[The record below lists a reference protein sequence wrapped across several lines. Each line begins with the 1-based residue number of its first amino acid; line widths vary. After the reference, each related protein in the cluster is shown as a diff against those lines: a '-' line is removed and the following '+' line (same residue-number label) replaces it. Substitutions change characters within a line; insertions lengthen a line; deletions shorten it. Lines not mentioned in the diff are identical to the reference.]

1 MEIQQMLFLQ
11 EKNNQLTVTGRADG
25 GEPWADA
32 ASARRTP
39 TDTAQYSYQAPPDCM
54 FEQPGT
60 VTEMDMGYRKLRM
73 NGLEGVV
80 VDIDPGQP
88 EYIVPRNNT
97 MSRM

>member
-1 MEIQQMLFLQ
+1 MLFLQ
-11 EKNNQLTVTGRADG
+11 DKNQLTVSGRADG

-32 ASARRTP
+32 TSARRAP
-39 TDTAQYSYQAPPDCM
+39 TDTAQYSYQEPPPCP

-73 NGLEGVV
+73 GGMEGTVV
-80 VDIDPGQP
+80 EFDPGQP
-88 EYIVPRNNT
+88 EMLVSRNNY